1 MPPFR
6 GGTWQAFYARG
17 DKCQPVPGRHQAAI
31 GMSNRIAT
39 AVATEHVD
47 ALARTLA
54 RESRHIVAFNSSGT
68 TSRAVVFDPVVA
80 SVRRKRSG
88 ALFAP
93 GED

>member
-1 MPPFR
+1 MR
-6 GGTWQAFYARG
+6 
-17 DKCQPVPGRHQAAI
+17 AAI
-31 GMSNRIAT
+31 SVNQFWSAAEPQSRVKSQCNAG
-39 AVATEHVD
+39 VTEHVD

-54 RESRHIVAFNSSGT
+54 RESRHIVAFNLSGT

-88 ALFAP
+88 AFFAL